1 MFAFFPLETL
11 GKPLEKLLQWMDD
24 HRLFLVL
31 PALGI
36 VLSLGVLC
44 YAHFRTPPQPEPF
57 TLEAKRGDYC
67 YLDVQYLSDWLLKI
81 SGGEEYY
88 NCFYLAIGT
97 DETMCIVSMHDG
109 IHENFADIVE
119 YSNSDFAV
127 PGTIPQSY
135 RADGIVKQMTSEN
148 LDALMD
154 LFGTTAE
161 QYTAL
166 LGNNYLDL
174 REDPNG
180 NLVELF
186 VYVLGASLIILLL
199 YCVALLDE
207 QHERRKRGKNA
218 EAEL

>member
-1 MFAFFPLETL
+1 
-11 GKPLEKLLQWMDD
+11 
-24 HRLFLVL
+24 
-31 PALGI
+31 
-36 VLSLGVLC
+36 
-44 YAHFRTPPQPEPF
+44 
-57 TLEAKRGDYC
+57 
-67 YLDVQYLSDWLLKI
+67 
-81 SGGEEYY
+81 
-88 NCFYLAIGT
+88 
-97 DETMCIVSMHDG
+97 
-109 IHENFADIVE
+109 
-119 YSNSDFAV
+119 
-127 PGTIPQSY
+127 
-135 RADGIVKQMTSEN
+135 MTSEN

-207 QHERRKRGKNA
+207 QHERRKRGKTA
-218 EAEL
+218 EVEL

>member
-1 MFAFFPLETL
+1 
-11 GKPLEKLLQWMDD
+11 LQWMDD
-24 HRLFLVL
+24 HRLFLIL
-31 PALGI
+31 PAFGI
-36 VLSLGVLC
+36 LLSLGVFC
-44 YAHFRTPPQPEPF
+44 YVHFRTPPQPEPF
-57 TLEAKRGDYC
+57 TLEAKQGDYC
-67 YLDVQYLSDWLLKI
+67 YLDVQHLSNWLLKI
-81 SGGEEYY
+81 SGGEEN
-88 NCFYLAIGT
+88 NCFYLAVGT
-97 DETMCIVSMHDG
+97 DETMCIVSM
-109 IHENFADIVE
+109 IFENFADIVE
-119 YSNSDFAV
+119 YSNSDFTV

-154 LFGTTAE
+154 LLGTTAE

-207 QHERRKRGKNA
+207 QHERRKRGKTA
-218 EAEL
+218 EVEL

>member
-109 IHENFADIVE
+109 IHENFADIAE
-119 YSNSDFAV
+119 YSNSDSAA
-127 PGTIPQSY
+127 PGTMPQPY
-135 RADGIVKQMTSEN
+135 RAAGILKQMTSEDMESLIDV
-148 LDALMD
+148 LDTTEEQDRA
-154 LFGTTAE
+154 LFGS
-161 QYTAL
+161 
-166 LGNNYLDL
+166 NYLDL

-207 QHERRKRGKNA
+207 QHERRKRGKTA

>member
-1 MFAFFPLETL
+1 MFTFFPAEWV
-11 GKPLEKLLQWMDD
+11 GKHFLKFLQWMDD
-24 HRLFLVL
+24 RYMFFIL

-109 IHENFADIVE
+109 IHENFADIAE
-119 YSNSDFAV
+119 YSNSDSSA
-127 PGTIPQSY
+127 PGAMPQPY
-135 RADGIVKQMTSEN
+135 RAAGILKQMTSEDMESLIDV
-148 LDALMD
+148 LD
-154 LFGTTAE
+154 TTEE

-166 LGNNYLDL
+166 FGNNYLDL
-174 REDPNG
+174 RENPND
-180 NLVELF
+180 NLMDTSVC
-186 VYVLGASLIILLL
+186 VLVASLVILALYGGILL
-199 YCVALLDE
+199 E
-207 QHERRKRGKNA
+207 ERHEHRKQHSAAVSEP
-218 EAEL
+218 

>member
-36 VLSLGVLC
+36 LLSLGVFS
-44 YAHFRTPPQPEPF
+44 YVHFRTPPQPEPF
-57 TLEAKRGDYC
+57 TLEAKQGDYC
-67 YLDVQYLSDWLLKI
+67 YLDVQHLSNWLLKI
-81 SGGEEYY
+81 SGGEEN
-88 NCFYLAIGT
+88 NCFYLAVGT
-97 DETMCIVSMHDG
+97 DETMCIVSMNDV
-109 IHENFADIVE
+109 IFENFADIVE
-119 YSNSDFAV
+119 YSNSDFTV

-154 LFGTTAE
+154 LLGTTAE

-199 YCVALLDE
+199 YCVAFLDE
-207 QHERRKRGKNA
+207 QHERRKRGNTV